1 MGAVGVRGWEIEARS
16 RGALEISSAPA
27 VRSRVRRKPRR
38 AGGRRTSR
46 ATTRRRGGGF
56 LSGSRA
62 RARVHDAR
70 RTPLV
75 SPCDPSPLWGD
86 PRVVFPWKC
95 GVMSTG
101 LGDPGPSEGSPRC
114 TESLEKASCT
124 SSASA
129 SASAPATANPTVRL
143 IGCAMAIAWP
153 DLGPDGGSASAKD
166 ARTHPTRAPIVF
178 PFSPAA
184 RTRRDPPTTARQT
197 RNARVDG
204 GVTCGVT
211 IPETRSTV
219 PGTLGT
225 CCYASRRSNAMIPY
239 PLQRRIVAL
248 ASSQG
253 IQTAGLCPRR
263 AVSIS
268 RVSRRP
274 TRVVAVCVF
283 FAAFAQRVHRGVVVR
298 VVRHQEHPR
307 LREQSPERAPLV
319 RCPSGFDLR
328 VARRVL
334 RDRRL
339 QRRTRLGFDPERDA
353 RRENETV
360 SVSVFVRARV
370 V

>member
-1 MGAVGVRGWEIEARS
+1 MGDGGGRGQRLGDRS
-16 RGALEISSAPA
+16 ALERCARDF
-27 VRSRVRRKPRR
+27 VG
-38 AGGRRTSR
+38 AGGPIARAPETPTSGREKNVTRHDEKARRWFPLWL
-46 ATTRRRGGGF
+46 G
-56 LSGSRA
+56 A

-153 DLGPDGGSASAKD
+153 DLEPDGGSASAKD

-197 RNARVDG
+197 RNARVDTP
-204 GVTCGVT
+204 V
-211 IPETRSTV
+211 
-219 PGTLGT
+219 
-225 CCYASRRSNAMIPY
+225 
-239 PLQRRIVAL
+239 
-248 ASSQG
+248 SQ
-253 IQTAGLCPRR
+253 
-263 AVSIS
+263 
-268 RVSRRP
+268 
-274 TRVVAVCVF
+274 
-283 FAAFAQRVHRGVVVR
+283 
-298 VVRHQEHPR
+298 
-307 LREQSPERAPLV
+307 
-319 RCPSGFDLR
+319 
-328 VARRVL
+328 
-334 RDRRL
+334 
-339 QRRTRLGFDPERDA
+339 
-353 RRENETV
+353 
-360 SVSVFVRARV
+360 
-370 V
+370 

>member
-1 MGAVGVRGWEIEARS
+1 MGAVGVRGWAIEARS

-56 LSGSRA
+56 LSGSA
-62 RARVHDAR
+62 RARVHDAQ

-153 DLGPDGGSASAKD
+153 DLGLDGGSASAKD
-166 ARTHPTRAPIVF
+166 ARTQQPHESADR
-178 PFSPAA
+178 FSPAA
-184 RTRRDPPTTARQT
+184 RDPPTTARES
-197 RNARVDG
+197 RN
-204 GVTCGVT
+204 
-211 IPETRSTV
+211 
-219 PGTLGT
+219 GTL
-225 CCYASRRSNAMIPY
+225 
-239 PLQRRIVAL
+239 
-248 ASSQG
+248 
-253 IQTAGLCPRR
+253 
-263 AVSIS
+263 
-268 RVSRRP
+268 
-274 TRVVAVCVF
+274 
-283 FAAFAQRVHRGVVVR
+283 
-298 VVRHQEHPR
+298 
-307 LREQSPERAPLV
+307 
-319 RCPSGFDLR
+319 
-328 VARRVL
+328 
-334 RDRRL
+334 
-339 QRRTRLGFDPERDA
+339 
-353 RRENETV
+353 
-360 SVSVFVRARV
+360 
-370 V
+370 